1 MDEHTRLLNLDDNS
15 ITENTRA
22 SYPITQ
28 MPNALYP
35 GKAGHPK
42 HIIMLTCD
50 AFGVLPPISKLTTE
64 QAMYHFISG
73 YTAKVAGT
81 EKGVTEPTATFS
93 TCFGAP
99 FMALHPSVYADLL
112 GKKINEHGVS
122 CWLVNTGWTGG
133 GYGVGKRMNIHH
145 TRRMVNAALNGELDN
160 VETRV
165 DSIFGLN
172 IPVSCP
178 DVPANVLDPSSTWS
192 DKGAYEDKAI
202 QLATSFHKNFAA
214 YSDGVSAEILAA
226 APLAGRN

>member
-1 MDEHTRLLNLDDNS
+1 MFIRPDDLNRTLGVAEPKFTVIHVPDM
-15 ITENTRA
+15 EG
-22 SYPITQ
+22 
-28 MPNALYP
+28 ALYP

-112 GKKINEHGVS
+112 GQKINEHGVS
-122 CWLVNTGWTGG
+122 CWLVNTGLTGG
-133 GYGVGKRMNIHH
+133 VY
-145 TRRMVNAALNGELDN
+145 
-160 VETRV
+160 
-165 DSIFGLN
+165 
-172 IPVSCP
+172 P
-178 DVPANVLDPSSTWS
+178 
-192 DKGAYEDKAI
+192 
-202 QLATSFHKNFAA
+202 
-214 YSDGVSAEILAA
+214 
-226 APLAGRN
+226 